1 MIEELE
7 DPIRVTVNI
16 TDEYLK
22 AMNSILEK
30 LSLTGYE
37 YFYPLNSCEVCNMTF
52 TCTEKN
58 INICYD
64 CKNDILKYRNIFACY
79 EVAEGLLILFEDN
92 KAIFL
97 PVGTTEDYNINLCD
111 ISISIKN
118 KRFFHY
124 HKKTEMNFP
133 EDEDDSQEKA

>member
-1 MIEELE
+1 MIEEQE
-7 DPIRVTVNI
+7 DTLGVTVNI

-37 YFYPLNSCEVCNMTF
+37 YFYPLNSCETCNMTL
-52 TCTEKN
+52 TYTEKN

-79 EVAEGLLILFEDN
+79 EVAEGLLILFKDN

-97 PVGTTEDYNINLCD
+97 PIGSDEDYNFYLCYL
-111 ISISIKN
+111 SLKIKE

-133 EDEDDSQEKA
+133 EDEDASQEKA